1 MGTWARWG
9 SPPPP
14 PPFVPISNGAGINL
28 QAEVT
33 ALRTCLVSGPRQVL
47 PCTLPHHTTARLRG
61 VGAPS
66 TLASAGQ
73 KNEQFKGTDVEKK
86 RGVRV
91 TKDGAPLDP
100 YSSPRLSCALF
111 GPPTKEATTL
121 YEIQVYPISM
131 DDDPKCVPVVTLPHP
146 HDQLPPYEIRLIAK
160 PSAYK
165 HSPLPPDLG
174 SCPFSSHH
182 STTSHP
188 HQAFLA
194 FRLSTQ
200 PSSPLQQ
207 INKHQ
212 PPHHTTTTQ
221 PPCLPAIPTPP
232 P

>member
-1 MGTWARWG
+1 MSGTRLSTASAIAPRRLHQRVSLAVANNTMPLMG
-9 SPPPP
+9 SPAGLHHHKYAIHRIVWPSTGRGPWGRGQGGDPPP

-111 GPPTKEATTL
+111 GPPTKE
-121 YEIQVYPISM
+121 
-131 DDDPKCVPVVTLPHP
+131 
-146 HDQLPPYEIRLIAK
+146 
-160 PSAYK
+160 
-165 HSPLPPDLG
+165 
-174 SCPFSSHH
+174 SHH
-182 STTSHP
+182 T
-188 HQAFLA
+188 L
-194 FRLSTQ
+194 RD
-200 PSSPLQQ
+200 PSVPSLHGRRS
-207 INKHQ
+207 KVRARRH
-212 PPHHTTTTQ
+212 
-221 PPCLPAIPTPP
+221 PTPP
-232 P
+232 TRPAPAL